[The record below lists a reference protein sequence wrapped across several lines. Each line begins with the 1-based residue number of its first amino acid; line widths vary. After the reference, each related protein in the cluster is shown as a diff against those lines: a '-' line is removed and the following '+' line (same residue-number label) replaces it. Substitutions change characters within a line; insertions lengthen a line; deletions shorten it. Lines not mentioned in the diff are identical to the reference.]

1 MKSSAPGKRTS
12 EAEPPDVEVLSVS
25 PHGIWLSVLGRE
37 HLVRYDEHPWFRD
50 VPVSQLFNVELLH
63 GQHLHWP
70 DCDVD
75 LHVDSLEHPERFP
88 LVSRKPSRPAQKARP
103 RRPPRTT

>member
-1 MKSSAPGKRTS
+1 MERTFR
-12 EAEPPDVEVLSVS
+12 ATRARARQTGLPL
-25 PHGIWLSVLGRE
+25 RE
-37 HLVRYDEHPWFRD
+37 LLVRYDGHPWFREA
-50 VPVSQLFNVELLH
+50 PVSQLFNVELLH

-88 LVSRKPSRPAQKARP
+88 LVSRKPSRPSQKARP